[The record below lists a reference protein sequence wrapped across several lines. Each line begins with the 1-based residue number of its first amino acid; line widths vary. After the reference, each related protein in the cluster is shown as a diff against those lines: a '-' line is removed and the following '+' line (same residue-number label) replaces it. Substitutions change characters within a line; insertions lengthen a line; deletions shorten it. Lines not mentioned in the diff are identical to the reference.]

1 MKCRLPLFLATAFS
15 LVEVT
20 IAMGIIAFGLVAIL
34 GVLPVAFTTSRASI
48 TQTRATGIADTVFAG
63 LRAQPF
69 TPRAVIGAGL
79 IYPEPDPLPALP
91 PAKFTVDLANRSAGD
106 PDVVLFAVLNET
118 EPVGTTDTRRLR
130 FVASSGDMDT
140 VIRQSGGA
148 ASGYELT
155 FRFDNQ
161 PAGMSAAKLANRVT
175 VIVRAANGAA
185 STASQAGPG
194 DSYRFATIIA
204 NRGAN

>member
-1 MKCRLPLFLATAFS
+1 MKRRPSSLPAAAFS

-20 IAMGIIAFGLVAIL
+20 IALGITAFGLVAIL
-34 GVLPVAFTTSRASI
+34 GVLPVAFSTSRASI
-48 TQTRATGIADTVFAG
+48 TQTRATEIANTVFAG

-69 TPRAVIGAGL
+69 TPKTLIGAGL
-79 IYPEPDPLPALP
+79 IYPEPSPSPAP
-91 PAKFTVDLANRSAGD
+91 PPPQFTVDLANRTVSD

-118 EPVGTTDTRRLR
+118 EPVGTTDARRLR
-130 FVASSGDMDT
+130 FVSTVSDMDT

-148 ASGYELT
+148 ASGYEVT

-161 PAGMSAAKLANRVT
+161 PAGMPTAKLANRVT
-175 VIVRAANGAA
+175 LIIRAANGAA
-185 STASQAGPG
+185 STASSAGPG
-194 DSYRFATIIA
+194 DTYRFATIIA